1 MSEWQKVKI
10 GDVIKRIK
18 RPIVLENEKEYMLV
32 TVKLYHKGVVL
43 RECKKGCN
51 IGSKMYEVKAG
62 DFILSGI
69 DARNGAF
76 GIIGDELDGAIVTND
91 FWYFKLNEK
100 LIDKHFFLELTS
112 TKWFDEICRLG
123 SDGTTQR
130 IRLQKDRFFNQDIYL
145 PVIEK
150 QKELS
155 KRFISIKEKKQ
166 KLDVKN
172 CDQNNYL
179 INLRQQILQDAIS
192 GKLTV
197 DWRTKNPDIEPAI
210 KLLEEIKAEKE
221 KPVAEKKNKKEK
233 PLPKITYDEIPFELP
248 DKWEWVRLDKL
259 GDFFTGN
266 SINETIKKT
275 RYSKIN
281 TGYPYIGTKDVY
293 FNGSGVNYD
302 SGVKIPFDEKGFRL
316 AKTNTILFCIEGGSS
331 GKKYAITNQVICFG
345 NKLLASV
352 ITELINVFYVY
363 SFYQSRCFLDQYKI
377 KSKGLRGGVSVNKFK
392 EILIPLPPLAEQ
404 KAIVAKVEKLME
416 HVSALEEKIKQ
427 NKQDAEMLMQSFLV
441 EAFKN

>member
-10 GDVIKRIK
+10 GDVCTITK
-18 RPIVLENEKEYMLV
+18 
-32 TVKLYHKGVVL
+32 
-43 RECKKGCN
+43 
-51 IGSKMYEVKAG
+51 
-62 DFILSGI
+62 
-69 DARNGAF
+69 
-76 GIIGDELDGAIVTND
+76 GAIGIQKAIAGKYPMVTLAEERATHNEFQFDCDAVIVPLVSSTGHGHASMKRVHYQEGKFALGSILCAVVPND
-91 FWYFKLNEK
+91 SDFLNPKYLHIYLSYLKEK
-100 LIDKHFFLELTS
+100 LFVPLMRGAANVSLSISNIKNV
-112 TKWFDEICRLG
+112 EI
-123 SDGTTQR
+123 
-130 IRLQKDRFFNQDIYL
+130 IV
-145 PVIEK
+145 PPIEK
-150 QKELS
+150 QIEIIEL
-155 KRFISIKEKKQ
+155 EKKVRTQRQ
-166 KLDVKN
+166 KLDEKN
-172 CDQNNYL
+172 NDQNNYL
-179 INLRQQILQDAIS
+179 ASLRQQILQDAIS

-392 EILIPLPPLAEQ
+392 EILIPLPPFAEQ